1 MTALDAPHEATIRP
15 EPPLGPRVIRWV
27 AFVAIVIPV
36 LWGAAGLNLSWDRIL
51 SAPSDIARVI
61 DRMVP
66 PDMSP
71 EAVQRAV
78 PKIAESLWIAWIG
91 TMIGAA
97 FSFPMAFLAARNTSP
112 NSVNL
117 VARQILNGIR
127 AVPELLVAII
137 LIPVTGLGAWTG
149 TIALGIHSI
158 GTLGKLSSEVVEG
171 IDPGP
176 VEAVAA
182 AGGGPVAQV
191 RFGVVPQVMP
201 TIVAYWLYRF
211 EINIRASAVLG
222 VVGAGGIGAE
232 LVAQIRFNDLGRAG
246 TVLFLTVAAVLAID
260 AVSARIRRRIITGHK
275 EIGPIAAFMAASWIQ
290 KIITTAFVIAA
301 AALVVFLLV
310 QLQADV

>member
-1 MTALDAPHEATIRP
+1 MTALATHDVSLRP
-15 EPPLGPRVIRWV
+15 ERPIGPRLIRV
-27 AFVAIVIPV
+27 AAFVLIVIPV
-36 LWGAAGLNLSWDRIL
+36 LWGAAGLNLSWSRIL
-51 SAPSDIARVI
+51 SAPGDMWGVI
-61 DRMVP
+61 DRMIP

-71 EAVQRAV
+71 QAVQRAM
-78 PKIAESLWIAWIG
+78 PKIGESLWIAWIG

-112 NSVNL
+112 GSVNIA
-117 VARQILNGIR
+117 ARQVLNGIR

-137 LIPVTGLGAWTG
+137 LIPVTGLGALTG
-149 TIALGIHSI
+149 TLALGIHSI

-191 RFGVVPQVMP
+191 RFGVIPQVMP

-232 LVAQIRFNDLGRAG
+232 LVAQIRFNDLARAG

-260 AVSARIRRRIITGHK
+260 AVSARIRRRIITGERGK
-275 EIGPIAAFMAASWIQ
+275 GPVATFSEASWLQ
-290 KIITTAFVIAA
+290 RVLTTAAA
-301 AALVVFLLV
+301 AAGVALVVFLLV

>member
-1 MTALDAPHEATIRP
+1 MTTMTGAEPVLRP
-15 EPPLGPRVIRWV
+15 ERPLGAKVVRWV
-27 AFVAIVIPV
+27 AFVVIALPV
-36 LWGAAGLNLSWDRIL
+36 LWGAAGLELSWNRIL
-51 SAPSDIARVI
+51 TAPGDMWRVI

-66 PDMSP
+66 PDLSP
-71 EAVQRAV
+71 TAVQRAM

-91 TMIGAA
+91 TMIGAVFSLPLA
-97 FSFPMAFLAARNTSP
+97 FMAARNTSP
-112 NSVNL
+112 RSVNFA
-117 VARQILNGIR
+117 ARQILNGIR

-158 GTLGKLSSEVVEG
+158 GTLGKLSSEEVEN

-182 AGGGPVAQV
+182 AGGGRVAQV
-191 RFGVVPQVMP
+191 RFGVIPQVMP

-232 LVAQIRFNDLGRAG
+232 LVAQIRFNDLARAG
-246 TVLFLTVAAVLAID
+246 TVMFLTVAAVLAID
-260 AVSARIRRRIITGHK
+260 AVSARIRRRIITGQPGV
-275 EIGPIAAFMAASWIQ
+275 GPIGAFQAAGWVQRAVTIASL
-290 KIITTAFVIAA
+290 AA
-301 AALVVFLLV
+301 AVALLVFLLV
-310 QLQADV
+310 QLQTDVG